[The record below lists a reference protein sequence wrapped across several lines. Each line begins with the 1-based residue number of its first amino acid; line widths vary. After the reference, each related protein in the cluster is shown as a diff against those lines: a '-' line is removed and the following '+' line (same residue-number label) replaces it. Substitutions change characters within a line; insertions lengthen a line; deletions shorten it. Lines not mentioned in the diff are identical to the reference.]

1 MQRRDFLS
9 AAALSSAWAMWAPAT
24 GHAQTPAASPSLVD
38 AKGDTLLV
46 IEKNAHALGY
56 YSLKSGA
63 RTHSVE
69 LAQFPHE
76 FVVDAQAQYA
86 FVGIYGVEF
95 ATQIGQGGSHIAV
108 IDLRQGKQVH
118 QVECAPY
125 NRLHG
130 MGMDHKGRLYALS
143 EEKAV
148 LLVVDNP
155 AKDARPTSAVPTGD
169 VKPHMFA
176 LTRDG
181 ERAYV
186 TALLSNT
193 LSLVRPH
200 DPVAPVLRASTGRM
214 PEGVCLS
221 PDEKT
226 VLVSNRRSTSL
237 VAMDSNTL
245 KVLRTATTRGDA
257 LRVYWVGDEVITSNL
272 QDQSITFF
280 TPDLKETAR
289 VALAGRPIGIS
300 FNPSGTLAFVSVGP
314 DKLVIM
320 DVKARKIVSQ
330 LDTRSGVDLSWLLSA
345 A

>member
-1 MQRRDFLS
+1 MQRRDVLS
-9 AAALSSAWAMWAPAT
+9 AAALTSAWALWAPAI
-24 GHAQTPAASPSLVD
+24 GRAQNAAPSPALVD
-38 AKGDTLLV
+38 PKGDTLLV

-56 YSLKSGA
+56 YSLQSGA

-69 LAQFPHE
+69 LAPYPHE
-76 FVVDAQAQYA
+76 FVVDAQGRYA

-108 IDLRQGKQVH
+108 IDLHQGKQVH

-130 MGMDHKGRLYALS
+130 MGMDRQGRLYALS
-143 EEKAV
+143 EEKSV

-155 AKDARPTSAVPTGD
+155 GKDARPTSAVATGD

-193 LSLVRPH
+193 LPRVRPH

-221 PDEKT
+221 PDERT

-237 VAMDSNTL
+237 VAMDSGTL

-257 LRVYWVGDEVITSNL
+257 LRAYWLGDEIITSNL
-272 QDQSITFF
+272 QDQSVTFF
-280 TPDLKETAR
+280 SPDLKETAR
-289 VALAGRPIGIS
+289 VALDGRPIGIS

-314 DKLVIM
+314 DKLVVM
-320 DVKARKIVSQ
+320 DVKARRIVSRFE
-330 LDTRSGVDLSWLLSA
+330 TRPGVDLSWLLSA